1 MASVRITWNTLW
13 VVNSNSKFAEKIVS
27 EVITPLSTNQGKYII
42 KVLSA
47 FVKTNHIFSS
57 RCTNTYSDLKCAGI
71 QCDFLTNIEVFHG
84 IKLFIIWWR
93 KWNTMTPN
101 QGSCW

>member
-13 VVNSNSKFAEKIVS
+13 VVDSNSKFAEKIVS
-27 EVITPLSTNQGKYII
+27 EIITPLSTNQGNYI
-42 KVLSA
+42 KFCQVLYEQTH
-47 FVKTNHIFSS
+47 VIFSS
-57 RCTNTYSDLKCAGI
+57 SCTNTYSDLKCAGI